1 MSCDRSFAGRM
12 CTSRTLIVTSIIVS
26 SSSSFSIG
34 TNNLL
39 EMRIS
44 HLENE
49 FDSTKILLSEVL
61 SEVQKV
67 KNISAY
73 YLRKDD
79 IKKISDSNEINDKL
93 ESLAKNINNAK
104 DTKDE
109 FSSFK
114 LMMARDVCHLKVT
127 FLYPIFCV
135 HIYPNKVI

>member
-26 SSSSFSIG
+26 SSSTFSIG

-61 SEVQKV
+61 REVQKV

-114 LMMARDVCHLKVT
+114 LMMARDVCHLKER
-127 FLYPIFCV
+127 FILSQL
-135 HIYPNKVI
+135 K